1 MRQLYAGDMDEART
15 RDVVDAHAQAVVRGD
30 MDAVVADLS
39 EELQPQ
45 ADEIT
50 RAFPL
55 PVTDADVL
63 SLEIGAGEAVAEIR
77 YAGERGELTVR
88 TRWEQLDGRPRIVY
102 AEPIAD

>member
-1 MRQLYAGDMDEART
+1 MDEARM

-45 ADEIT
+45 ADEIGRT
-50 RAFPL
+50 LPM

-63 SLEIGAGEAVAEIR
+63 SPLGGDRRQPPHRARGAGR
-77 YAGERGELTVR
+77 RLSFGTR
-88 TRWEQLDGRPRIVY
+88 TGSNL
-102 AEPIAD
+102 